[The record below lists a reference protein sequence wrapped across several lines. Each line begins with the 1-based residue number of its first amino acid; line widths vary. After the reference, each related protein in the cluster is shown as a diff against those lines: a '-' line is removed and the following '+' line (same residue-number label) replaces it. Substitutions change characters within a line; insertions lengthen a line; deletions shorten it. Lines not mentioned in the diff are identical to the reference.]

1 MSIKLTDTQ
10 LLTLS
15 ATAQREDRCIAPP
28 SKLKGAAAL
37 KFAAR
42 LVTAGLVGEVE
53 AKPGSHVWR
62 RDDATG
68 QAYALELTKAGLKA
82 IAVDDMEAV
91 ESASDISPA
100 APGEVPKDAVDLGSA
115 VGSAAPPTVIAAPRE
130 GSKLA
135 TVIGLLR
142 REGGATIDQLAAAM
156 GWLPHTTHAALA
168 GLRKR
173 GFGIDR
179 RKAKDER
186 VSSYVIVDRPSAS
199 ER

>member
-15 ATAQREDRCIAPP
+15 AAAQHEDRCIAPP
-28 SKLKGAAAL
+28 PKLKGAAAL

-42 LVTAGLVGEVE
+42 LVTVGLVSEVE
-53 AKPGSHVWR
+53 AKSGSHVWR
-62 RDDATG
+62 RDHATG

-82 IAVDDMEAV
+82 IAVDEIEAV
-91 ESASDISPA
+91 ESASEISPA
-100 APGEVPKDAVDLGSA
+100 APGENPKGAVDLGPV
-115 VGSAAPPTVIAAPRE
+115 VGSTARPTIIAAPRE

-135 TVIGLLR
+135 TVISLLR
-142 REGGATIDQLAAAM
+142 REGGATIDQLALAM

-186 VSSYVIVDRPSAS
+186 VSSYVIVDRPSAP